1 MENVAFESNFI
12 CNELSFDLFAII
24 QTILFAIDE
33 AETGIVLSNAIH
45 VPQSLFDRPTG

>member
-12 CNELSFDLFAII
+12 FNELSFDLFTIL

-33 AETGIVLSNAIH
+33 AETGIVFSSAIH
-45 VPQSLFDRPTG
+45 VPQSIFDRPTG